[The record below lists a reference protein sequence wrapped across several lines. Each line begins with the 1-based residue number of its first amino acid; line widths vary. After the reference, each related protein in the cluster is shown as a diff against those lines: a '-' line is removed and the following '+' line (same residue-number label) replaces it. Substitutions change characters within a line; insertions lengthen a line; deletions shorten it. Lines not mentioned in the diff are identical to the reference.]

1 MSAHDYSFRTIDGG
15 ELPLSSYKGKAVLVV
30 NTASACGLTPQY
42 EALEALYKKYRD
54 KGLVVL
60 GVPANDFGRQEP
72 GAEAEIKQFC
82 TLNYGVDFPL
92 ASKEVVVGE
101 GAHPFYRWVANELGE
116 DAAPK
121 WNFHKYLIGKD
132 GAIKGTFGSRTVPDA
147 PEVVTAIEETLAS

>member
-1 MSAHDYSFRTIDGG
+1 MSAHDYSFKTIDGG
-15 ELPLSSYKGKAVLVV
+15 DLPLSAFKGKAVLIV

-42 EALEALYKKYRD
+42 EALEALYLKYRD

-72 GAEAEIKQFC
+72 GTEAEIKQFC
-82 TLNYGVDFPL
+82 TLNYNVDFPL

-101 GAHPFYRWVANELGE
+101 GAHPFYRWAASERGAE
-116 DAAPK
+116 AAPK

-132 GAIKGTFGSRTVPDA
+132 GAIKAVFGSRTVPDA
-147 PEVVTAIEETLAS
+147 PEVVAAIETALA